1 MPFASINSTN
11 LDLRTNPWNFH
22 EKLWEFAELENEVF
36 LSEPF
41 WNFVWL
47 KATLGSQ
54 VNCWNAIHFNIKF
67 VISVGYKRKLS
78 TDFFLLC
85 TIFYWKCNYHSL
97 CASRFRDKTDRTSD
111 TNLRAS
117 NTGNR
122 LSNAV
127 SVGSLNHDL
136 MGIALSE
143 KKVK

>member
-1 MPFASINSTN
+1 MKFKYIINYN
-11 LDLRTNPWNFH
+11 
-22 EKLWEFAELENEVF
+22 
-36 LSEPF
+36 
-41 WNFVWL
+41 
-47 KATLGSQ
+47 
-54 VNCWNAIHFNIKF
+54 
-67 VISVGYKRKLS
+67 VI
-78 TDFFLLC
+78 
-85 TIFYWKCNYHSL
+85 NYHSL

-143 KKVK
+143 KKVKKGLKMCILVKSASLNF

>member
-1 MPFASINSTN
+1 MNFIRAFSRVCFDEIQTYIIIINYY
-11 LDLRTNPWNFH
+11 
-22 EKLWEFAELENEVF
+22 
-36 LSEPF
+36 
-41 WNFVWL
+41 
-47 KATLGSQ
+47 
-54 VNCWNAIHFNIKF
+54 
-67 VISVGYKRKLS
+67 VI
-78 TDFFLLC
+78 
-85 TIFYWKCNYHSL
+85 NYHSL

-143 KKVK
+143 KKRKIRFKNVKMCGFLVKSASLHF

>member
-1 MPFASINSTN
+1 MNFIRAFSRVCFDEIQTYIIIKINYY
-11 LDLRTNPWNFH
+11 
-22 EKLWEFAELENEVF
+22 
-36 LSEPF
+36 
-41 WNFVWL
+41 
-47 KATLGSQ
+47 
-54 VNCWNAIHFNIKF
+54 
-67 VISVGYKRKLS
+67 VI
-78 TDFFLLC
+78 
-85 TIFYWKCNYHSL
+85 NYHSL

-143 KKVK
+143 KKKFKKMNQKM

>member
-1 MPFASINSTN
+1 MAF
-11 LDLRTNPWNFH
+11 
-22 EKLWEFAELENEVF
+22 LENT
-36 LSEPF
+36 
-41 WNFVWL
+41 NFTKVLRWALLTDRLGGKEACLLRKHELFKGFQESL
-47 KATLGSQ
+47 KFKNTT
-54 VNCWNAIHFNIKF
+54 NYII
-67 VISVGYKRKLS
+67 I
-78 TDFFLLC
+78 
-85 TIFYWKCNYHSL
+85 NYHSL

-143 KKVK
+143 KKSKIGLKIRCKNVKMYIFGQKCQLYTFKCNTS

>member
-1 MPFASINSTN
+1 MKFKNIINYN
-11 LDLRTNPWNFH
+11 
-22 EKLWEFAELENEVF
+22 
-36 LSEPF
+36 
-41 WNFVWL
+41 
-47 KATLGSQ
+47 
-54 VNCWNAIHFNIKF
+54 
-67 VISVGYKRKLS
+67 VI
-78 TDFFLLC
+78 
-85 TIFYWKCNYHSL
+85 NYHSL

-143 KKVK
+143 KIKNKIIILNNFLEPAMFCHCIYLCGGKVKDPKAKRIQEFL